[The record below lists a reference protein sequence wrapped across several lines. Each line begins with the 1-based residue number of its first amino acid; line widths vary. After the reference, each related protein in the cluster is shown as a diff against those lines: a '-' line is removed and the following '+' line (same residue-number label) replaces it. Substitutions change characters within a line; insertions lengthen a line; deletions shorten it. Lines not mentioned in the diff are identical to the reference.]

1 IELPRSGS
9 VLSFS
14 KHSRSM
20 RVPWVVFADFESFIK
35 PIDTCQQ
42 GPRVSYRN
50 KYQQHTPSSVCY
62 YIKCFYDS
70 LYLHEPTM
78 FTADDEDD
86 NAARVFIDSLEEEIR
101 EIYNRFKF
109 AKKMIFT
116 KEDAKNYNAA
126 TTCHICGG
134 ELGEDKVRDHCHLR
148 GNVRG
153 AAHKECNLNYK
164 IPTLFPVV
172 FHNLTGYD
180 IHLFIKKLRGE
191 MDEKINYIPCNE
203 EKYISF

>member
-1 IELPRSGS
+1 
-9 VLSFS
+9 
-14 KHSRSM
+14 
-20 RVPWVVFADFESFIK
+20 
-35 PIDTCQQ
+35 
-42 GPRVSYRN
+42 
-50 KYQQHTPSSVCY
+50 
-62 YIKCFYDS
+62 
-70 LYLHEPTM
+70 M

-86 NAARVFIDSLEEEIR
+86 DAARVFIDSLEEEIR

-126 TTCHICGG
+126 TTCHICEG

-180 IHLFIKKLRGE
+180 IHLFIKKLRG
-191 MDEKINYIPCNE
+191 
-203 EKYISF
+203 